1 MNKKVLCTITV
12 IGLAALALSQF
23 VEIEITEIDEEA
35 EA

>member
-1 MNKKVLCTITV
+1 MNKKFLCTIAV